1 MDGYIFT
8 RICIGMLLK
17 PYMKILKLYYMVLH
31 FCRFLD
37 GNCIFISVPY
47 IYSHLFWICN
57 LRNILFW
64 IECNLRWNFPFQFT
78 QFVTGDWS
86 VPIVSLS
93 SQPPPQIARYNVA
106 TPNTRV
112 AAIKVSYPSA
122 WLAAD
127 VQSVQSASAVTRRWY
142 WLYLQTDQ
150 HFLSY
155 PPPFLSSYPTPNFA
169 FTIYLECWTLYHT
182 RITPCCVCVTPHAPV
197 TPTDLAPLALPHSS
211 GSPLT

>member
-78 QFVTGDWS
+78 QFVTGDCS
-86 VPIVSLS
+86 VPLL
-93 SQPPPQIARYNVA
+93 PLPPQIGYYVA
-106 TPNTRV
+106 QREECGHGHQTPEWQQSKCPILVLGWRLMCSLCSLLLLSPGGDTDCIYKQINTSS
-112 AAIKVSYPSA
+112 AIR
-122 WLAAD
+122 L
-127 VQSVQSASAVTRRWY
+127 R
-142 WLYLQTDQ
+142 
-150 HFLSY
+150 F
-155 PPPFLSSYPTPNFA
+155 
-169 FTIYLECWTLYHT
+169 
-182 RITPCCVCVTPHAPV
+182 
-197 TPTDLAPLALPHSS
+197 
-211 GSPLT
+211 

>member
-1 MDGYIFT
+1 MRGGSIQHTPVGHCDKFNIYAQHMVGYIFT
-8 RICIGMLLK
+8 WICIGMLLK

-86 VPIVSLS
+86 VPTS
-93 SQPPPQIARYNVA
+93 
-106 TPNTRV
+106 
-112 AAIKVSYPSA
+112 AANRLIGEV
-122 WLAAD
+122 
-127 VQSVQSASAVTRRWY
+127 VQSRKRPLLGPSPGWKR
-142 WLYLQTDQ
+142 L
-150 HFLSY
+150 
-155 PPPFLSSYPTPNFA
+155 
-169 FTIYLECWTLYHT
+169 
-182 RITPCCVCVTPHAPV
+182 
-197 TPTDLAPLALPHSS
+197 LALSH
-211 GSPLT
+211 LRHY